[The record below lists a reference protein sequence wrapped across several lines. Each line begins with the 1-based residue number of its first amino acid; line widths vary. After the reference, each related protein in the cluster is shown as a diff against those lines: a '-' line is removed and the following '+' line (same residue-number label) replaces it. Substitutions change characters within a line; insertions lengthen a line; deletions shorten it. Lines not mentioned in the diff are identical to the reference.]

1 MIVSC
6 YITLHQHYS
15 GISEG
20 KTSQLTVVILVQNN
34 ARIIMTKRS
43 WVLTVV
49 ETAA

>member
-34 ARIIMTKRS
+34 NDQAVMG
-43 WVLTVV
+43 LTVV